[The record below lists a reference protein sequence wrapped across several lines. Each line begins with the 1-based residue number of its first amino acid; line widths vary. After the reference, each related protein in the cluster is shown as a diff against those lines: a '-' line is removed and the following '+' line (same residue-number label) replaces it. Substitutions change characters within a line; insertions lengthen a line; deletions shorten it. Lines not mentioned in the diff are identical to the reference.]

1 MSPAKKEE
9 WAKVV
14 ECETRIRHLEE
25 TVKELKQELRNK
37 RKEEVEGKRYISN
50 RRLALYLCIASI
62 FGGIAVTCFDKLLEI
77 LV

>member
-1 MSPAKKEE
+1 MSPASKKELT
-9 WAKVV
+9 KLI
-14 ECETRIRHLEE
+14 ECDIRIKHLEE

-37 RKEEVEGKRYISN
+37 REESVEGKRYISN

-62 FGGIAVTCFDKLLEI
+62 FGGIAITCFDKLLEI